1 MGLLP
6 CTRMLIKKNLEN
18 LQRWERKI
26 RLVIF
31 VMWGGNF
38 W

>member
-26 RLVIF
+26 RDFCDV
-31 VMWGGNF
+31 GGNF